1 MSDKTDN
8 GGREKDDPEILSP
21 NKKKAQSKSG
31 QSDDPRIIDGKA
43 EEVNEAEAAKKD
55 APRAAA
61 LPLAPVIGAGVGGG
75 LIGAVALGV
84 FLHFS
89 GALPLVGEESAEEA
103 RLAALETRIDAATD
117 FARNETARLA
127 ERINEAEARTA
138 ALEPERVADLAAAL
152 EALEGGLS
160 DLRQR
165 LDANA
170 KATGEAM
177 TALRE
182 RTNELQAQ
190 ADALRAQLPPAGLME
205 KVGANER
212 RLGALE
218 TGVGA
223 LGPQVAALSAQ
234 MEVVSEKVD
243 EPSGAEKAA
252 LGAVLASLTRA
263 FEAGQPFLSDLQAIT
278 EITGPR
284 EDIAALEEIAATGV
298 PSFETLKR
306 RFDALV
312 PQVLHA
318 ETTAGAEGYWDKLV
332 ANARTLITI
341 RRQGEVEGEDAEA
354 VLARMET
361 RLDEK
366 DLKGAVAA
374 GQQLTGP
381 AGDAAADWLASAQA
395 RLKGEALIADM
406 NRLVMR
412 EIAAGDG

>member
-43 EEVNEAEAAKKD
+43 EEVSGTAAEKD
-55 APRAAA
+55 AGRGPR
-61 LPLAPVIGAGVGGG
+61 PLAPVIGAGVGGG
-75 LIGAVALGV
+75 LIGAAALGLV
-84 FLHFS
+84 LHFS
-89 GALPLVGEESAEEA
+89 GALPLAGDEGAEEA
-103 RLAALETRIDAATD
+103 RLAALETRINAATD

-127 ERINEAEARTA
+127 ERINEAEARAA
-138 ALEPERVADLAAAL
+138 ALEPERVEDLAAAL

-165 LDANA
+165 LDTNA

-177 TALRE
+177 TGLRE
-182 RTNELQAQ
+182 RANDLQAQ

-212 RLGALE
+212 RLNALE

-223 LGPQVAALSAQ
+223 LGPQVAALSSQ
-234 MEVVSEKVD
+234 MTIVTEKVN

-263 FEAGQPFLSDLQAIT
+263 FEAGQPFLSELQAIT

-298 PSFETLKR
+298 PSFETLER

-312 PQVLHA
+312 PEILHA
-318 ETTAGAEGYWDKLV
+318 ETTAGAEGFWDKLV

-354 VLARMET
+354 VLARMER
-361 RLDEK
+361 RLGEK
-366 DLKGAVAA
+366 DLTGAVAA

-381 AGDAAADWLASAQA
+381 AGGAAADWLASAQA

-406 NRLVMR
+406 SRLVMR